1 MAVVALIETAD
12 NNRGRF
18 VAESVED
25 AIEELG
31 RHFPVGAT
39 VAERLRKGERIVNDS
54 YTLAIRPLETEP
66 PKTQQSLF

>member
-1 MAVVALIETAD
+1 MPVLALIETAD

-18 VAESVED
+18 VAASVED
-25 AIEELG
+25 AIEELS
-31 RHFPVGAT
+31 RQFPVGST

-66 PKTQQSLF
+66 PKRQQSLF

>member
-18 VAESVED
+18 VAASVED

-39 VAERLRKGERIVNDS
+39 VAERLRKGERLVNES

>member
-18 VAESVED
+18 VAASVED
-25 AIEELG
+25 ALEELG

>member
-1 MAVVALIETAD
+1 MPVVALIETAD

-18 VAESVED
+18 VAASVED
-25 AIEELG
+25 AIEELA

>member
-18 VAESVED
+18 VAASVED